1 MATLD
6 AELDEQVRAA
16 IDKAVNAISQMREPF
31 ASTSQ
36 DKTMHDVNFAAV
48 DACNELTDILDE
60 VIEVIEK
67 N

>member
-1 MATLD
+1 
-6 AELDEQVRAA
+6 
-16 IDKAVNAISQMREPF
+16 
-31 ASTSQ
+31 
-36 DKTMHDVNFAAV
+36 MHGVNFAAV